1 MHVDLEACIPSTQCC
16 LEAAVSNC
24 QVWINDHGSGKINQ
38 GTWYAP
44 NRDETLV
51 ALCAVPVST
60 T

>member
-1 MHVDLEACIPSTQCC
+1 M
-16 LEAAVSNC
+16 SNC